1 MYMAG
6 TSQLAHKQSHI
17 DLAPLFDALEEQV
30 VIMRLMSDLSEENED
45 VGVAIGSETRT
56 PGLIH
61 ASVVS
66 SGYGSSET
74 EGRTDNDEGKDDV
87 PEAGSHPVAFVG
99 SIGPTHMD
107 YETTITAV
115 RAVARYLTD
124 LIARDEAA

>member
-1 MYMAG
+1 M
-6 TSQLAHKQSHI
+6 H
-17 DLAPLFDALEEQV
+17 
-30 VIMRLMSDLSEENED
+30 LMSDLSEESE

-66 SGYGSSET
+66 SGYGRSET
-74 EGRTDNDEGKDDV
+74 DEVSDADNDSDGEEGKESV
-87 PEAGSHPVAFVG
+87 SRPVAFVG

-124 LIARDEAA
+124 LIASDETA